1 MSAMTDIAKEYGAA
15 LFLLAREE
23 QQEAEYSS
31 ALAQIREVFAENP
44 EYLEMLASPGIP
56 LGERLSAIEA
66 AFANAVPEHML
77 SYLQLLCEKG
87 RISAFSDA
95 AEEYFALYD
104 ASRRVSN
111 AVVTSAV
118 PLTDAQKQTLQ
129 QKLEAMCKGT
139 VTVEYRLDA
148 SLLGG
153 LVVELDGKIMD
164 GSLRHRLQ
172 QVKDVMTT

>member
-1 MSAMTDIAKEYGAA
+1 MKTMTDIAKEYGAA

-23 QQEAEYSS
+23 HEEAEYAA
-31 ALAQIREVFAENP
+31 ALEQIRTVFAANP
-44 EYLEMLASPGIP
+44 EYPEMLASPGIP
-56 LGERLSAIEA
+56 LRERLSAIEA
-66 AFANAVPEHML
+66 AFAGTVPEYVL
-77 SYLQLLCEKG
+77 SYMQLMCEKG
-87 RISAFSDA
+87 RISAFLDA

-104 ASRRVSN
+104 ASRRVSK
-111 AVVTSAV
+111 AVATSAV
-118 PLTDAQKQTLQ
+118 PMTDTQKQTLQ
-129 QKLEAMCKGT
+129 QKLEAMCKGS